1 MGRRERSKGAERV
14 AIGAAPRSG
23 ASVWRAFWP
32 LARWSLDIL
41 SSSRWSRRSSNYTS
55 HPSNRSFLFR
65 LVNPDFVTR
74 FFG

>member
-23 ASVWRAFWP
+23 RSVWQAFWP

-41 SSSRWSRRSSNYTS
+41 SSSRWSRGSSNYSS

-74 FFG
+74 FSG